1 MVRVAAI
8 LLLAVLAG
16 CSSGPSTPGAAAH
29 QLRVLA
35 STSLLADMAKNV
47 AGERATVEPIAP
59 AGVEV
64 EQYDPRPE
72 DAKKVADAD
81 VIFVNGL
88 DLDAWTSG
96 LLRNKRSGALVVR
109 LTEGLPD
116 IEGNPHMWFDLTLAK
131 RYVEK
136 VREAL
141 AQTDPGGTAA
151 YAENAARY
159 AAQLDALDAEIKSN
173 VATLPP
179 GRRKLVTSHD
189 AFPYFA
195 RAYGFEI
202 VGFAQPEPGKDPS
215 PAELAALVETI
226 RAEDVP
232 AIFSEAAV
240 SPRLAE
246 TLAREAG
253 VRTIVSGFPPD
264 NPLPPPAG
272 TLVGFGRLG
281 PFQTCHAFE

>member
-195 RAYGFEI
+195 RA
-202 VGFAQPEPGKDPS
+202 GKDPS

-232 AIFSEAAV
+232 AIFSEAGV

-253 VRTIVSGFPPD
+253 VRTIVSD
-264 NPLPPPAG
+264 LPTDSLLQPPADTFVG
-272 TLVGFGRLG
+272 LVRVVADKIVNALK
-281 PFQTCHAFE
+281 